1 MSAPRYATPTPVAIR
16 QREWPGKTL
25 TRRPDWCAVDLRD
38 GNQALPDPMTPARK
52 RRYFELLC
60 GIGFKEIE
68 IGFPSASADD
78 FNFCRALIQENLI
91 PADVTVSVLTQA
103 REHLIRRTAESL
115 VGVRRAIFHIYAA
128 TSELHM
134 RYVFGKSPAETQ
146 SMVLEAVRLTRT
158 LCRDQLSGSQVLLEF
173 SPEEF
178 TDSDLDFTVALCD
191 AVVEAWDPAPGEK
204 VILNLPATVERRLP
218 NEYADLIE
226 EFRRRQRHGARST
239 ISLHAH
245 NDMGTAVAATE
256 LALLAGGERVEGTL
270 FGHGERCGNVDLI
283 TLALNLEYLGVD
295 TALKFSPIE
304 TLRDELAELT
314 AMPVHPRHPYAGEL
328 VFTAFS
334 GSHQDAIHKGLDDS
348 ARLARHFKGWKI
360 PYLHINPGDLG
371 RQFEKFIRINSQS
384 GKGGIAYILQKEHGI
399 RLPRPLLLEFSA
411 SVQKYADRVARE
423 VMADEIWDLLRRNY
437 VRAEGPIRLQKYWPR
452 PDADDPSRIEGEVRL
467 EYLGKTHLLTAAADG
482 PIAAFV
488 RAIRQLPIPFVFTL
502 EEYEEDAIGNTADA
516 EAVTFVRLQD
526 DQGRSCHGLGFGVNI
541 DQAAVRAVV
550 SALNGLLEMNGA

>member
-25 TRRPDWCAVDLRD
+25 TRCPDWCAVDLRD

-78 FNFCRALIQENLI
+78 FNFCRALIQEKLV

-103 REHLIRRTAESL
+103 REHLIRRTVESL
-115 VGVRRAIFHIYAA
+115 AGAPRAIFHIYAA

-146 SMVLEAVRLTRT
+146 AMVLDAVWLTRT
-158 LCRDQLSGSQVLLEF
+158 LCREQLSGSQILLEF

-226 EFRRRQRHGARST
+226 EFRRRQHHGARST

-283 TLALNLEYLGVD
+283 TLALNLEYWGVATSLRFD
-295 TALKFSPIE
+295 PIE
-304 TLRDELAELT
+304 ALRDELAELT

-334 GSHQDAIHKGLDDS
+334 GSHQDAIHKGLDES
-348 ARLARHFKGWKI
+348 EQLARHFKGWKI

-423 VMADEIWDLLRRNY
+423 VTADEIWDLLRRQY
-437 VRAEGPIRLQKYWPR
+437 VRSDGPIRLQKYWPR
-452 PDADDPSRIEGEVRL
+452 PNADDPSRIEGEVRL
-467 EYLGKTHLLTAAADG
+467 EFLGKAHLLTAEADG
-482 PIAAFV
+482 PIAAFA
-488 RAIRQLPIPFVFTL
+488 RAIRQLPIPFSFTL
-502 EEYEEDAIGNTADA
+502 EEYEEDAIGNSADA

-526 DQGRSCHGLGFGVNI
+526 DQGRSCYGLGFGVNI

-550 SALNGLLEMNGA
+550 SALNGLLELNGA

>member
-1 MSAPRYATPTPVAIR
+1 MSAPRYAAPSPITIR
-16 QREWPGKTL
+16 QRDWPGKTL

-60 GIGFKEIE
+60 QIGFKEVE
-68 IGFPSASADD
+68 VGFPSASADD
-78 FNFCRALIQENLI
+78 FNFCRALITDRLI
-91 PADVTVSVLTQA
+91 PEDVTISVLTQS
-103 REHLIRRTAESL
+103 REHLIRRTVESL
-115 VGVRRAIFHIYAA
+115 VGVRRAIFHLYAA

-134 RYVFGKSPAETQ
+134 RYVFGKTPAETQ
-146 SMVLEAVRLTRT
+146 AMVLESVRLTRQ
-158 LCRDQLSGSQVLLEF
+158 LCREQLPDSQVLLEF

-218 NEYADLIE
+218 NEYADMIE
-226 EFRRRQRHGARST
+226 EFRRRQRHGARSI

-283 TLALNLEYLGVD
+283 TLALNLQYLGVD
-295 TALKFSPIE
+295 TGLQFTQIE

-334 GSHQDAIHKGLDDS
+334 GSHQDAIHKGLSEIDELS
-348 ARLARHFKGWKI
+348 RHFKGWKI
-360 PYLHINPGDLG
+360 PYLHINPSDLG

-384 GKGGIAYILQKEHGI
+384 GKGGIAFILQKEHGI
-399 RLPRPLLLEFSA
+399 QLPRPLLLEFSGM
-411 SVQKYADRVARE
+411 VQKYADSVARE
-423 VMADEIWDLLRRNY
+423 VSGDEIWDLLRRQY
-437 VRAEGPIRLQKYWPR
+437 LRADGAIQLQKYWPR
-452 PDADDPSRIEGEVRL
+452 PNADDPTRIAGEVRL
-467 EYLGKTHLLTAAADG
+467 EFHGKPHLLTAEADG

-488 RAIRQLPIPFVFTL
+488 RAVRQLPLPFDFTL
-502 EEYEEDAIGNTADA
+502 TEYEEDAIGQSDDA

-526 DQGRSCHGLGFGVNI
+526 DQGHSCRGIGFGGNI

-550 SALNGLLEMNGA
+550 SALNGLLETTGG